1 MPYLGLILPLAQVEM
16 NHKGL
21 SSQMTGTPRD
31 FEFLY
36 GEWMVQGTRRRA
48 PLDGGE
54 WETIEAVHRCWP
66 VLNGLGNVGELVS
79 DDGEPLYACLRYFD
93 ARYARWTLYS
103 VSLADGIAMPP
114 MHGGFAGGVGE
125 FRCEDQVE
133 GRPVVIRDRWTGIGS
148 GRPHWER
155 ALSVDGGRRWETCW
169 MMDFERVYWPLETGP
184 APEWMPAPA
193 HG

>member
-1 MPYLGLILPLAQVEM
+1 TCGQPTGELGHKLPYLGLILPLAQVEM

-21 SSQMTGTPRD
+21 SSQRTGTPRD

-125 FRCEDQVE
+125 FRCEDQ
-133 GRPVVIRDRWTGIGS
+133 DRKSTRLNSSHVKIS
-148 GRPHWER
+148 Y
-155 ALSVDGGRRWETCW
+155 A
-169 MMDFERVYWPLETGP
+169 VYSL
-184 APEWMPAPA
+184 
-193 HG
+193 